1 MKTAYRAPLAICS
14 LLVVAVLAAVPVMTH
29 AFPFKPT
36 DSVGRVTATGKLGT
50 RRFSQTATLL
60 PNGKVLVTGG
70 MEANGE
76 YINTAELFDP
86 HNGSFTPAGKLEI
99 ARSCHTATLL
109 PGGKVLIAGGAD
121 GSGRNLSS
129 AELYDPATQ
138 TFHAT
143 GNMTGPRCGA
153 VALLLK
159 NGKVVFIGGDGEREY
174 DQLASAELYDPATG
188 RFTATGSMRVPRDGH
203 TAVMLKDG
211 RVLVI
216 GGSSAGRYPGVQI
229 EASAETYDPST
240 GRFTTTGS
248 MQTGRHKLAAA
259 LLPDG
264 RVLVVGG
271 SDNRDWRGQYAS
283 AEIYN
288 PASGKF
294 APASDMNFKRYKLMH
309 SAVAL
314 PNGRILIAGG
324 AEHPEVYDPATN
336 RFQPV
341 TGSVGGGRYF
351 SSATVLADGRVL
363 IAGGYGEDP
372 MAGGVTDAWIYQP

>member
-70 MEANGE
+70 MEANGRWV
-76 YINTAELFDP
+76 NTAELYDP
-86 HNGSFTPAGKLEI
+86 AAGTFAATGKMEV
-99 ARSCHTATLL
+99 ARACHTATLL
-109 PGGKVLIAGGAD
+109 KDGQVLIAGGSD
-121 GSGRNLSS
+121 GSGLDLAS
-129 AELYDPATQ
+129 AELYDPARG
-138 TFHAT
+138 TFRAT
-143 GNMTGPRCGA
+143 GNLTGPRCSA
-153 VALLLK
+153 VAVRLN
-159 NGKVVFIGGDGEREY
+159 NGKVLLIGGDGVREDERV
-174 DQLASAELYDPATG
+174 ATAELYDPATG
-188 RFTATGSMRVPRDGH
+188 RFTAAGSMHVPRATH
-203 TAVMLKDG
+203 VAVLLKDG
-211 RVLVI
+211 RVLVV
-216 GGSSAGRYPGVQI
+216 GGSSAGRYPGTHI
-229 EASAETYDPST
+229 EASAEIYDPAT
-240 GRFTTTGS
+240 GKFTVTGS
-248 MQTGRHKLAAA
+248 MSSARYKAAAA

-271 SDNRDWRGQYAS
+271 SDNRDWRGQYTS

>member
-1 MKTAYRAPLAICS
+1 MKTAYRAPLAFCI
-14 LLVVAVLAAVPVMTH
+14 LLVVAALTAVPVAIH
-29 AFPFKPT
+29 AFPFKPS
-36 DSVGRVTATGKLGT
+36 DSAGRVSATGKLGT

-70 MEANGE
+70 MEANGRWV
-76 YINTAELFDP
+76 NTAELY
-86 HNGSFTPAGKLEI
+86 NPAAGTFAATGKMEV
-99 ARSCHTATLL
+99 ARACHTATLL
-109 PGGKVLIAGGAD
+109 QDGQVLIAGGSD
-121 GSGRNLSS
+121 GSGLDLAS
-129 AELYDPATQ
+129 AELYDPARS
-138 TFHAT
+138 TFRAT
-143 GNMTGPRCGA
+143 GNLTGPRCSA
-153 VALLLK
+153 VAIRLN
-159 NGKVVFIGGDGEREY
+159 NGKVLLIGGDGAREDERV
-174 DQLASAELYDPATG
+174 ATAELYDPATG
-188 RFTATGSMRVPRDGH
+188 RFTATGSMHLPRATH
-203 TAVMLKDG
+203 VAVLLKDG
-211 RVLVI
+211 RVLVA
-216 GGSSAGRYPGVQI
+216 GGSSAGRYPAAHI
-229 EASAETYDPST
+229 EATAEIYDPAT
-240 GRFTTTGS
+240 GKFSVTGS
-248 MQTGRHKLAAA
+248 MAGPRYKAAAA

-294 APASDMNFKRYKLMH
+294 APASDMNFKRFKLNH

-324 AEHPEVYDPATN
+324 AEHPEIYDPATN

-341 TGSVGGGRYF
+341 TGSVGEGRYF
-351 SSATVLADGRVL
+351 SSATLLPDGRVL